1 MFNNLLVHAELYI
14 RIFRLFYIFVSSFIG
29 FYITNLSN
37 HFIYKLP
44 FNSRLNLI
52 KTITTKLEDMNIV
65 YVKIFQSLCLDDN
78 LLYENE
84 KEYLIKYT
92 DSVPFTKDDI
102 NYDILDTLQT
112 NYDIKIDS
120 YTPVNSGVVSVVFTG
135 MYNNENVVIKVLKN
149 NILHRLNIAFE
160 DVELLLKMAHVN
172 SFIRKMNLKKCF
184 IDNKELLIEQ
194 TNFIKEANN
203 IETFKRKI
211 QNYKEYIIPFCYK
224 EITLTHDNVIVMKN
238 IKNLVYNDI
247 KNYNK
252 TVKNEFGKLL
262 LKFGLISVL
271 FTSAVHCD
279 LHNGNVF
286 FYINDDYDD
295 KPKYQLGIIDF
306 GIVAYP
312 NRENQN
318 NYYNFLKNIQQ
329 DKDVSK
335 IEEVLYSILN
345 EQIQFK
351 NLELLK
357 KAELLKKVSE
367 IMIQDI
373 TYESHNMKIVI
384 NMSRTINSYGF
395 SFTKEFNQICLSM
408 RISANMAMNLLI
420 NINETQQEILNS
432 FYNINLLIDI

>member
-1 MFNNLLVHAELYI
+1 MFNNLLVNSELYI

-102 NYDILDTLQT
+102 NYDILDTLRT
-112 NYDIKIDS
+112 NYDIKIES

-135 MYNNENVVIKVLKN
+135 IYNNENVVIKVLKN

-160 DVELLLKMAHVN
+160 DVELLLKMGHVF

-224 EITLTHDNVIVMKN
+224 EITLTHNNVIIMKN

-262 LKFGLISVL
+262 IKFGLISVL

-286 FYINDDYDD
+286 FYINEEDND

-345 EQIQFK
+345 EQIRFK

-367 IMIQDI
+367 IMIKDI
-373 TYESHNMKIVI
+373 TYESHNMEIVI

-420 NINETQQEILNS
+420 NINQTQQEILNS

>member
-1 MFNNLLVHAELYI
+1 
-14 RIFRLFYIFVSSFIG
+14 
-29 FYITNLSN
+29 
-37 HFIYKLP
+37 
-44 FNSRLNLI
+44 
-52 KTITTKLEDMNIV
+52 
-65 YVKIFQSLCLDDN
+65 
-78 LLYENE
+78 
-84 KEYLIKYT
+84 
-92 DSVPFTKDDI
+92 
-102 NYDILDTLQT
+102 
-112 NYDIKIDS
+112 
-120 YTPVNSGVVSVVFTG
+120 
-135 MYNNENVVIKVLKN
+135 
-149 NILHRLNIAFE
+149 
-160 DVELLLKMAHVN
+160 MAHVF

-224 EITLTHDNVIVMKN
+224 EITLSHNNVIVMKN

-286 FYINDDYDD
+286 FYINEDDDD
-295 KPKYQLGIIDF
+295 IPKYQLGIIDF

-345 EQIQFK
+345 EQIRFK

-367 IMIQDI
+367 IMIKDI
-373 TYESHNMKIVI
+373 TYETHNMEIVI

-420 NINETQQEILNS
+420 NINVTQQEILNS

>member
-1 MFNNLLVHAELYI
+1 MFNNLLVLSELYI
-14 RIFRLFYIFVSSFIG
+14 RIIRLFYILVSSFIG

-44 FNSRLNLI
+44 LNSRLNLI
-52 KTITTKLEDMNIV
+52 KTITTKLEGMNIV

-92 DSVPFTKDDI
+92 DNVPFTSDDI
-102 NYDILDTLQT
+102 NYDILNTLQT

-120 YTPVNSGVVSVVFTG
+120 YTAVNSGVVSVVFAG
-135 MYNNENVVIKVLKN
+135 MYNNKRVVIKVLKN
-149 NILHRLNIAFE
+149 NIQHRLNIAFE
-160 DVELLLKMAHVN
+160 DVELLIKTANVF
-172 SFIRKMNLKKCF
+172 SFIRKLNLKKCF

-194 TNFIKEANN
+194 TNFIKETEN

-224 EITLTHDNVIVMKN
+224 EITLTHNNVIVMEN

-252 TVKNEFGKLL
+252 TIKNEFGKLV

-271 FTSAVHCD
+271 FTRAVHCD

-286 FYINDDYDD
+286 FYINDEDDD
-295 KPKYQLGIIDF
+295 KPKFQLGIIDF

-329 DKDVSK
+329 NKDISK
-335 IEEVLYSILN
+335 IEDVLYSVIK
-345 EQIQFK
+345 EEERFK
-351 NLELLK
+351 SLEPLK

-367 IMIQDI
+367 IMTRDI
-373 TYESHNMKIVI
+373 RYESHNMEMVI
-384 NMSRTINSYGF
+384 KMSQTINSYGF

-408 RISANMAMNLLI
+408 RISANMAMELLI
-420 NINETQQEILNS
+420 NINETQNELLDS
-432 FYNINLLIDI
+432 FYNINKLIDI

>member
-286 FYINDDYDD
+286 FYINDDDDD

>member
-1 MFNNLLVHAELYI
+1 MFNNLLVNCKLYI

-29 FYITNLSN
+29 FCITNLSN
-37 HFIYKLP
+37 HSIYKLP

-52 KTITTKLEDMNIV
+52 KTITTKLEDINIV

-102 NYDILDTLQT
+102 NNDILDTLQT

-149 NILHRLNIAFE
+149 NILHRLYIAF
-160 DVELLLKMAHVN
+160 DDIELLLKMANVF
-172 SFIRKMNLKKCF
+172 SFVRKMNLKKCF

-203 IETFKRKI
+203 IETFKHKI

-224 EITLTHDNVIVMKN
+224 EITLIHDNVIVMKN
-238 IKNLVYNDI
+238 IKKLVYNDI

-262 LKFGLISVL
+262 LKFGIISVL
-271 FTSAVHCD
+271 FTGAVHCD

-286 FYINDDYDD
+286 FYINEDDDD

-306 GIVAYP
+306 GIVVYP

-345 EQIQFK
+345 EPILFN
-351 NLELLK
+351 NLEVLK
-357 KAELLKKVSE
+357 KVELLKKVTE
-367 IMIQDI
+367 IMMHDI
-373 TYESHNMKIVI
+373 RYETHNMEMII
-384 NMSRTINSYGF
+384 NMNRTINSYGF